1 MIAFVRRNIEA
12 QYRVE
17 LNIFPAF
24 NQLKPFEPIAYP
36 IEQHPTPGE
45 ALEVAPGVRWARM
58 PLPFEL
64 NHINLW
70 LLEEADGWTVVD
82 TGLNLDD
89 IKRHWEA
96 VLATHCRAK
105 PVKRII
111 VTHCHP
117 DHLGLAHWLGQKTG
131 AGTWITQGELLNAY
145 AWFHQLP
152 NYDVAGMVGFFRR
165 HGLDEA
171 RAALLCG
178 RGPTYRGRVDGLP
191 IEYRRLIDGDH
202 LRIGGRDWRI
212 IVGYGH
218 SPEHAS
224 LYCAELDVLISGDM
238 LLPRISTNVSAMS
251 SNPDGDPI
259 RLFLDSI
266 ACFETLPDATLVLP
280 SHGHP
285 FRGVHER
292 VEQLRRHHDERF
304 DALVAACTAPK
315 SACEL
320 IPTLFNRE
328 LDAHQIMFAM
338 GESIAHLNYL
348 EHAGRLRRTLD
359 AGVFRFTATQE
370 KGEV

>member
-1 MIAFVRRNIEA
+1 MFVFVRRNIPA
-12 QYRVE
+12 LDRSE
-17 LNIFPAF
+17 LITFPAF
-24 NQLKPFEPIAYP
+24 NQLKPSEPIEYP
-36 IEQHPTPGE
+36 IAQQPEPGQ
-45 ALEVAPGVRWARM
+45 ALELAPGVRWLRM

-70 LLEEADGWTVVD
+70 LLEESDGWTIVD

-89 IKRHWEA
+89 IKRHWET
-96 VLATHCRAK
+96 VLAAHCGTK
-105 PVKRII
+105 PVKRLI

-117 DHLGLAHWLGQKTG
+117 DHLGLARWLEEKLGV
-131 AGTWITQGELLNAY
+131 GTWITQGEMLNAH

-165 HGLDEA
+165 HGLEEA
-171 RAALLCG
+171 RAGLLTG

-191 IEYRRLIDGDH
+191 VEYHRLIDGDR
-202 LRIGGRDWRI
+202 LRIGGRDWRV

-251 SNPDGDPI
+251 STPDGDPI

-266 ACFETLPDATLVLP
+266 ARYEALPAATLVLP
-280 SHGHP
+280 SHGRP
-285 FRGVHER
+285 FRGIHER
-292 VEQLRRHHDERF
+292 VAQLNHHHAEHF
-304 DALVAACTAPK
+304 DALVAACASPQ
-315 SACEL
+315 SACDL
-320 IPTLFNRE
+320 IPTLFRRE

-348 EHAGRLRRTLD
+348 EHAGRVRRSRGSD
-359 AGVFRFTATQE
+359 GVFRFTSTQ
-370 KGEV
+370 

>member
-1 MIAFVRRNIEA
+1 MFAFVRRSIGA
-12 QYRVE
+12 AYRIE
-17 LNIFPAF
+17 LNTFPAF
-24 NQLKPFEPIAYP
+24 NQLKPSEPIEYP
-36 IEQHPTPGE
+36 IADQPEPGQ
-45 ALEVAPGVRWARM
+45 ALAVASGVFWVRM

-89 IKRHWEA
+89 IKHRWES
-96 VLATHCRAK
+96 VLAAHCRNK
-105 PVKRII
+105 PVRRIV

-117 DHLGLAHWLGQKTG
+117 DHLGLARWLGEKTG

-152 NYDVAGMVGFFRR
+152 NYDVDGMVGFFRR

-171 RAALLCG
+171 RAELLNG

-191 IEYRRLIDGDH
+191 VEYRRLLEADS
-202 LRIGGRDWRI
+202 LRIGDRDWRV

-224 LYCAELDVLISGDM
+224 LYCAELDLLISGDM

-266 ACFETLPDATLVLP
+266 ARYEALPAATLVLP
-280 SHGHP
+280 SHGRP
-285 FRGVHER
+285 FRGIHER
-292 VEQLRRHHDERF
+292 VDQLNRHHAERF
-304 DALVAACTAPK
+304 DALVAACAAPK

-320 IPTLFNRE
+320 IPTLFSRE

-348 EHAGRLRRTLD
+348 EHAGRVRRSLD
-359 AGVFRFTATQE
+359 AGVFRFTAT
-370 KGEV
+370 